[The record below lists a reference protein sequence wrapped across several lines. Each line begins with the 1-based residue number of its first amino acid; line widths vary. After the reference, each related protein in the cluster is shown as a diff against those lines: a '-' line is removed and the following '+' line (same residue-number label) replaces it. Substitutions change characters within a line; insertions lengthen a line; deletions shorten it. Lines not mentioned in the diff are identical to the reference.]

1 MRYTEL
7 GKTGLKIS
15 NLCFGASS
23 LGSVFHETK
32 EAESIKAVETA
43 IEGGINFIDVSPYYG
58 HYKAETVL
66 GKALKIIPRDKYFL
80 STKVG
85 RYGKDGVNTW
95 DYSAK
100 RVTDSVYESMERL
113 NIDYIDLIN
122 VHDIEFQSN
131 LPGGLQLV
139 VDETLPALVELRKKG
154 VVGHVGI
161 TDLQLENLKWVVEH
175 APEGTVESILNFCH
189 YCLNDD
195 KLVDFLDFFESKG
208 IGVINASPLSMG
220 LLSMRGAPD
229 WHPAPKPLA
238 EACAKAAQH
247 CASKNYPIEKLAV
260 QYSVSNPRI
269 AGTLFSSANPVN
281 VKRNIEWANEEIDM
295 QLVKEVLDIIGD
307 QKRVSW
313 FNT

>member
-281 VKRNIEWANEEIDM
+281 VQRNIEWANEEIDM
-295 QLVKEVLDIIGD
+295 QLVKEVQDIIGD